1 MIAMADPPPSPPSP
15 NALLTGAAVAYMCD
29 QLSVPM
35 FALKSVTDI
44 VDGEHPT
51 PEEFLKNLGTAAKSL
66 QQALPKVLSFIA
78 EKPFEA

>member
-1 MIAMADPPPSPPSP
+1 
-15 NALLTGAAVAYMCD
+15 
-29 QLSVPM
+29 M

-78 EKPFEA
+78 EKPFQA